1 MAGRVHHV
9 VLAGVALVAL
19 GLVSGCS
26 RHKSPVPTGI
36 LEGDRYLFDRA
47 TELMGRKKWL
57 QAREHYRQLVDNYPQ
72 SNFRPDAKL
81 GLGDTYLGENTIESL
96 VLAQNEYREFLTFYP
111 TNARADYAQFK
122 LGLSHFQQMQSA
134 DRDQTETK
142 EAVAELT
149 LFVERYPQSSL
160 IVEGRQKLREAR
172 TRLTDAQFHVGYFY
186 YRTRWYPGAVDR
198 FKAVLKDDP
207 EFPHRDAVYFYLGD
221 ALLKGGRRAEG
232 LPYLDRAMKEFPD
245 SAFAV
250 LAKRSMEAPPPE
262 MVPDPKA
269 EKKARAAEK
278 KAMAAEEKKRRAEE
292 KKKK

>member
-1 MAGRVHHV
+1 MAGRTHQV
-9 VLAGVALVAL
+9 VLAGVALVVL

-36 LEGDRYLFDRA
+36 LEGDRYLYDRA
-47 TELMGRKKWL
+47 TELIGRKKWL

-122 LGLSHFQQMQSA
+122 LAMCHFQQMQSS

-149 LFVERYPQSSL
+149 LFVQRYPQSPL
-160 IVEGRQKLREAR
+160 IAEGQQQLREAR
-172 TRLTDAQFHVGYFY
+172 TRLTDSEFHVGFFY

-221 ALLKGGRRAEG
+221 ALLKAGRRAEA
-232 LPYLDRAMKEFPD
+232 LPYFDRVMKEFGD
-245 SAFAV
+245 NAFAV
-250 LAKRSMEAPPPE
+250 LAKKALDEPPPRL
-262 MVPDPKA
+262 VTDPKPA
-269 EKKARAAEK
+269 KQKKNK
-278 KAMAAEEKKRRAEE
+278 K
-292 KKKK
+292 

>member
-1 MAGRVHHV
+1 MAGRAHHV
-9 VLAGVALVAL
+9 VLAGIALVAL

-26 RHKSPVPTGI
+26 RHKSPVPSGI

-47 TELMGRKKWL
+47 TELIGRKKWL

-122 LGLSHFQQMQSA
+122 LGMCHFQQVQSA

-149 LFVERYPQSSL
+149 LFVQRYPQSSL
-160 IVEGRQKLREAR
+160 LAEGQQKLREAR
-172 TRLTDAQFHVGYFY
+172 TRLTDSQFHVGYFY
-186 YRTRWYPGAVDR
+186 YRTRWFPGAVDR

-207 EFPHRDAVYFYLGD
+207 EFPHRDAVYYYLGD
-221 ALLKGGRRAEG
+221 ALLKAGRRPEG
-232 LPYLDRAMKEFPD
+232 LPYLDRAMKDFPD

-250 LAKRSMEAPPPE
+250 LAKRSMDA
-262 MVPDPKA
+262 PDPALVPNSKA
-269 EKKARAAEK
+269 EKKNKTAEK
-278 KAMAAEEKKRRAEE
+278 QNKPAEDA
-292 KKKK
+292 KKK